1 MVFIYFLF
9 CLRSQSAS
17 INVEDTLIRGHLHLT
32 LVLFHLANGDL
43 KSAITSG
50 NEKFLMM
57 SLIISILE
65 AALHS
70 LLLLQFVLRSFSLC
84 LKVKHLSQLIVINVS
99 YLSDN
104 VNTAIFAT
112 FMDILRLLL
121 QSLYVNIGYFSA
133 GSWEVIRKNASNLI
147 GAQAKFSI
155 KCSKNIAYQ
164 HSKSVITTF
173 VSYG

>member
-32 LVLFHLANGDL
+32 LVSFHLANGDL

-84 LKVKHLSQLIVINVS
+84 LKVEHLSQLIVINLS
-99 YLSDN
+99 YLS
-104 VNTAIFAT
+104 T
-112 FMDILRLLL
+112 M
-121 QSLYVNIGYFSA
+121 
-133 GSWEVIRKNASNLI
+133 
-147 GAQAKFSI
+147 
-155 KCSKNIAYQ
+155 
-164 HSKSVITTF
+164 
-173 VSYG
+173 